1 MKLTFYG
8 GAKSVTGANY
18 LLEAG
23 KTKVLIDCG
32 LFQGPP
38 ELVDLNYEEFP
49 YDPKEISHVFV
60 THSHQD
66 HCGRLPKL
74 VRAGFRGEIVSTF
87 PTQEMMAVA
96 LDDTAHLLALEAE
109 DSGYPPIYNKEDVEK
124 TVTLMEGYRYNST
137 LTISPNMTVKIL
149 NAGHILGSA
158 MYVFTLTEGKK
169 KRVITFTGD
178 LGNLPPLLITD
189 TSTVDYTDYLVIE
202 SAYGNRNHET
212 SVEKKELL
220 KKTIMDTIWNKGTL
234 LIPSFAIERTQVLL
248 YEINNLVE
256 KKLIPRLPIFIDSPL
271 AIKMTT
277 IYKKY
282 ESYFNFKITQIIK
295 SGDDIFNFPG
305 LKFTEKHKDSA
316 KISSVKG
323 PKIII
328 AGSGMS
334 TGGRILDHE
343 KMYLPDHNNFILFVG
358 YQVAGSLGR
367 QIFEGN
373 PVVQIKGERVRVRAN
388 VRAIG
393 GYSAHADQ
401 RQLVNFVAGIKSGL
415 KEIFVVQGERQA
427 SYALKEVIETQLKI
441 KSTVPKFEQTVELE

>member
-18 LLEAG
+18 LLQVG

-49 YDPKEISHVFV
+49 YNPREISHVFV

-74 VRAGFRGEIVSTF
+74 VRAGFRGEIVSTP
-87 PTQEMMAVA
+87 PTQEMMAIA
-96 LDDTAHLLALEAE
+96 LEDTAHLLALEAQ
-109 DSGYPPIYNKEDVEK
+109 DSGYPAIYDKHDVEK
-124 TVTLMEGYRYNST
+124 TVELMEGYRYNST

-189 TSTVDYTDYLVIE
+189 TSKIDYTDYLVIE
-202 SAYGNRNHET
+202 SAYGNRNHE
-212 SVEKKELL
+212 SPIEKKELL

-234 LIPSFAIERTQVLL
+234 LIPSFAIERTQILL
-248 YEINNLVE
+248 YEINHLVE
-256 KKLIPRLPIFIDSPL
+256 KRLIPRLPIFIDSPL
-271 AIKMTT
+271 AIKMTRV
-277 IYKKY
+277 YQKY
-282 ESYFNFKITQIIK
+282 ENYFNFKVTRIIK
-295 SGDDIFNFPG
+295 SGDDIFKFPG
-305 LKFTEKHKDSA
+305 LKFTERQKDSL
-316 KISSVKG
+316 KIKNVPG

-334 TGGRILDHE
+334 TGGRILEHE
-343 KMYLPDHNNFILFVG
+343 KMYLPDHHNYILFVG

-367 QIFEGN
+367 KIFEGN
-373 PVVQIKGERVRVRAN
+373 PLVEIKGEHVRIRAN

-401 RQLVNFVAGIKSGL
+401 RQLLNVVRGISSKV
-415 KEIFVVQGERQA
+415 INVFVVQGERQA
-427 SYALKEVIETQLKI
+427 SFALKEKIEHDLKI
-441 KSTVPKFEQTVELE
+441 KATVPKFE